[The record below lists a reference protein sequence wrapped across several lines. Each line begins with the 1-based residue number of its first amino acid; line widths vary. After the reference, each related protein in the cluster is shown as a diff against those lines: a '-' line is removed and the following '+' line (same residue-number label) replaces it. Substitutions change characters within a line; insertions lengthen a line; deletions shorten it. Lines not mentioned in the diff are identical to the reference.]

1 MGVNREKAIADVGK
15 VIEAP
20 QMARA
25 WKDFGS
31 VGAPASVRYAV
42 DQRECVLDLR
52 AALTE
57 LKDATLSLLAWK
69 PVRDMDEVIARV
81 ERALEAQ

>member
-1 MGVNREKAIADVGK
+1 MGVNREKAIADVGE

-31 VGAPASVRYAV
+31 VGAPAFVRYAV

-52 AALTE
+52 AAL
-57 LKDATLSLLAWK
+57 KK
-69 PVRDMDEVIARV
+69 YVGIRDHNGNYGTAEQ
-81 ERALEAQ
+81 ALEAQ